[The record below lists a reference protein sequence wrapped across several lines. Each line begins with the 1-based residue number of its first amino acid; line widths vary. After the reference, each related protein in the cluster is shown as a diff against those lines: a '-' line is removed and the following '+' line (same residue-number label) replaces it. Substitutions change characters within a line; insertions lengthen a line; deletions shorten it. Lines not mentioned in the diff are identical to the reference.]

1 MRDRQI
7 VTLLGMTDPDP
18 LQPVD
23 SDTGDQI
30 GREPVWDLV
39 VVIAAGGAIGGGA
52 RYLMSSVIGHQN
64 WPWNTFVEN
73 VLGCLLLGVLMVLLL
88 EVLTPHRYARPFL
101 GVGVLGG
108 FTTFSAY
115 TVETHGLLAEGRGVA
130 ALAYLFGSVACGL
143 LATWAGMALTRGL
156 R

>member
-1 MRDRQI
+1 MADH
-7 VTLLGMTDPDP
+7 DP
-18 LQPVD
+18 LLPVD

-30 GREPVWDLV
+30 GREPVWDV
-39 VVIAAGGAIGGGA
+39 VLVIAAGGAVGGGA
-52 RYLMSSVIGHQN
+52 RYLVSSVVGHQN

-88 EVLTPHRYARPFL
+88 EVLQPHRYARPFL

-115 TVETHGLLAEGRGVA
+115 TVETHGLLVAGHGIA
-130 ALAYLFGSVACGL
+130 ALVYFFGSVGCGL
-143 LATWAGMALTRGL
+143 MATWCGMALTRRL

>member
-1 MRDRQI
+1 
-7 VTLLGMTDPDP
+7 MTDHDP
-18 LQPVD
+18 LLPVD

-30 GREPVWDLV
+30 GREPVWDVLL
-39 VVIAAGGAIGGGA
+39 VIAAGGAIGGGA
-52 RYLMSSVIGHQN
+52 RYLVSQIVAHQS

-73 VLGCLLLGVLMVLLL
+73 VLGCLLLGALMVLLL
-88 EVLTPHRYARPFL
+88 EVLSPHRYARPFL

-115 TVETHGLLAEGRGVA
+115 TVETHGLLVQGRGVA

-143 LATWAGMALTRGL
+143 LATWLGMSLTRRL

>member
-1 MRDRQI
+1 MADH
-7 VTLLGMTDPDP
+7 DP
-18 LQPVD
+18 LLPVD

-30 GREPVWDLV
+30 GREPVWDV
-39 VVIAAGGAIGGGA
+39 VLVIAAGGAVGGGA
-52 RYLMSSVIGHQN
+52 RYLVSSVVGHQN

-88 EVLTPHRYARPFL
+88 EVLQPHRYARPFL

-115 TVETHGLLAEGRGVA
+115 TVETHGLLVAGRGIA
-130 ALAYLFGSVACGL
+130 ALTYFFGSVACGL
-143 LATWAGMALTRGL
+143 AATWVGMVMTRRL